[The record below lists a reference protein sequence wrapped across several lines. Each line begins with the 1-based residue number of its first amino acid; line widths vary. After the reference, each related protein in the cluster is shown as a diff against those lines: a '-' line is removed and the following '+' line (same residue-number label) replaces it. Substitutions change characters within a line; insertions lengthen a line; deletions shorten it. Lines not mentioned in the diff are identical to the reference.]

1 MREIKIA
8 AIPGDGIGKEVLAE
22 GIKILNLISSKN
34 TGVRFSIDTFDW
46 GCEYYL
52 ENGKMMDDNGIE
64 ILKGYDAILLG
75 AVGFPG
81 VPEHI
86 SVRGLIIKIRQEL
99 NQYVNVRPIKL
110 LKNVDCPLKD
120 KTDEDIDMVFVREN
134 VEGEYAGV
142 GGIIKSGTDGGTA
155 IQTSVF
161 TRKNTEK
168 VMEYAFKLAQKRSNK
183 LTSVTK
189 SNALNY
195 SMVFWDKIFKEVS
208 EKYNNTTTEQINVDA
223 MSMYMVKKPERF
235 DVVVAS
241 NLFGDILTD
250 LGAAIQGGMGFAA
263 GGNINPEGEF
273 PSMFEPIHGSAPYM
287 AGKGVANPIAF
298 IWSVVL
304 MIKHL
309 ELTELAS
316 ALMKSIED
324 SLLVKERLTRDLGGN
339 ASTSEAGDYI
349 CELFANN
356 IDNVTV

>member
-1 MREIKIA
+1 
-8 AIPGDGIGKEVLAE
+8 
-22 GIKILNLISSKN
+22 
-34 TGVRFSIDTFDW
+34 
-46 GCEYYL
+46 
-52 ENGKMMDDNGIE
+52 
-64 ILKGYDAILLG
+64 
-75 AVGFPG
+75 
-81 VPEHI
+81 
-86 SVRGLIIKIRQEL
+86 
-99 NQYVNVRPIKL
+99 
-110 LKNVDCPLKD
+110 
-120 KTDEDIDMVFVREN
+120 
-134 VEGEYAGV
+134 
-142 GGIIKSGTDGGTA
+142 
-155 IQTSVF
+155 
-161 TRKNTEK
+161 
-168 VMEYAFKLAQKRSNK
+168 
-183 LTSVTK
+183 
-189 SNALNY
+189 
-195 SMVFWDKIFKEVS
+195 
-208 EKYNNTTTEQINVDA
+208 
-223 MSMYMVKKPERF
+223 MVKKPERF